1 MLHTEPQYNIILFFF
16 LLKDNNQIEVNM
28 GLKIDVGPRLLSSEG
43 LKFLSR
49 APFWRVLTC
58 KSIDKSV

>member
-1 MLHTEPQYNIILFFF
+1 M
-16 LLKDNNQIEVNM
+16 KDNNQIELNV
-28 GLKIDVGPRLLSSEG
+28 GLQIDVGPRLLSSEG

-49 APFWRVLTC
+49 APFWRVLTR